1 VRIARG
7 DGLRWWSVG
16 FSALSVGSVPTLSP
30 HACWWWRFFSSLSNE
45 GCPVFLP
52 SVAFPFVFARLS
64 PLVELQ
70 AAWTWTVALA
80 SVIAGVCRSCCFSC
94 SPPPARP
101 AAGSFRCYRLYDGLV
116 VMLVTG
122 SMAILVLGVP
132 WRNCAGQLGFFFFRG
147 RWELL
152 GEMGCGGGPW
162 VLALLSTEALIFY
175 YKEKNSNRDLEEG
188 RDRRRLKLL
197 TLTGN
202 FLWFS

>member
-1 VRIARG
+1 MRVD
-7 DGLRWWSVG
+7 DGGFSRLYPTRDVQSFCLPLLSLLFSRDFRRWWSYWRRG
-16 FSALSVGSVPTLSP
+16 PGLLRWLPWSLESVGV
-30 HACWWWRFFSSLSNE
+30 
-45 GCPVFLP
+45 
-52 SVAFPFVFARLS
+52 VAFRVL
-64 PLVELQ
+64 
-70 AAWTWTVALA
+70 
-80 SVIAGVCRSCCFSC
+80 
-94 SPPPARP
+94 PPPARP

>member
-1 VRIARG
+1 M
-7 DGLRWWSVG
+7 
-16 FSALSVGSVPTLSP
+16 
-30 HACWWWRFFSSLSNE
+30 
-45 GCPVFLP
+45 P

-132 WRNCAGQLGFFFFRG
+132 WRNCAGQLGFFF
-147 RWELL
+147 
-152 GEMGCGGGPW
+152 
-162 VLALLSTEALIFY
+162 
-175 YKEKNSNRDLEEG
+175 LEGDE
-188 RDRRRLKLL
+188 
-197 TLTGN
+197 N
-202 FLWFS
+202 C